1 MILIGHRGCAWI
13 YTIKI
18 GDPHPPLG
26 KSSLKK
32 KHCGAR
38 CQCDR
43 WRCVAPMRPPTGP
56 QIHRWSEWSQGHL
69 PLFVRIPSSSISPD
83 VWGWKVAELGK
94 RVGELVR
101 ARSHRTYGLGVH
113 KCMYVL
119 LLTHLHFN
127 DFMIHS
133 ALSRRTASPR
143 TNGPQIDI
151 WSGRRC
157 KWGMG
162 LPKWPWI
169 WNTVINHEIFG
180 D

>member
-1 MILIGHRGCAWI
+1 MHGYILSRLVIPIPHWENPALKRTLWGTLPMWSLALRCASAAADW
-13 YTIKI
+13 
-18 GDPHPPLG
+18 
-26 KSSLKK
+26 SSNSPVI
-32 KHCGAR
+32 R
-38 CQCDR
+38 M
-43 WRCVAPMRPPTGP
+43 V
-56 QIHRWSEWSQGHL
+56 SGHL

-83 VWGWKVAELGK
+83 AWGWKVAELGK

-101 ARSHRTYGLGVH
+101 ARSLRTYGLGVH